1 VSALAAFLRRTWA
14 ALRAVTGDDAYER
27 YLAHRRERHA
37 GEPALARGEFYRTEL
52 DRRWSRPGRC
62 C

>member
-1 VSALAAFLRRTWA
+1 VSALATLLRRIWTG
-14 ALRAVTGDDAYER
+14 LRAVTGDDAYER

-37 GEPALARGEFYRTEL
+37 GEPPLDRGAFYRAEL
-52 DRRWSRPGRC
+52 DRRWSRPSRC